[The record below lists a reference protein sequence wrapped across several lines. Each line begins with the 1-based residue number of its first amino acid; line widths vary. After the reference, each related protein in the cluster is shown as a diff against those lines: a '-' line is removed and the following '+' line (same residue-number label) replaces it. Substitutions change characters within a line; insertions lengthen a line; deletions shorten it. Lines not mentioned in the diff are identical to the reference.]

1 MCWVWAIVVGLGFYC
16 IQKSYLV
23 YETLCVAFGTIQL
36 RFSLQ
41 VKVVVLILLE
51 VKSYHLHKCVITV
64 KQGVN
69 Q

>member
-1 MCWVWAIVVGLGFYC
+1 MGLGFYC

-41 VKVVVLILLE
+41 VKVVVESSKTCKNTFERLDPQ
-51 VKSYHLHKCVITV
+51 ITT
-64 KQGVN
+64 
-69 Q
+69 